1 MFRLLK
7 NKNGQGIA
15 VEYAITFF
23 LVMAFM
29 GAITVYFKRAINA
42 RLRDSRNYM
51 AQTVYRMV
59 TTHPTYSAN
68 AYVGGL
74 WVEYEP
80 YYMDQQVFSDYQTSQ
95 THTESA
101 PGPTGIVQDVFNDM
115 SRSRSLSEQLPPRNA
130 L

>member
-1 MFRLLK
+1 MLRLLK
-7 NKNGQGIA
+7 NKKGQGVA

-23 LVMAFM
+23 LVIAFM
-29 GAITVYFKRAINA
+29 ASMTVYFKRLLNA

-51 AQTVYRMV
+51 AQTVYQTV

-80 YYMDQQVFSDYQTSQ
+80 YYVDQSSVRGYQTSHI
-95 THTESA
+95 HTDSN
-101 PGPTGIVQDVFNDM
+101 PGSTGISQDYYDDIT
-115 SRSRSLSEQLPPRNA
+115 RTETTSEQLPPRNA